1 MTTASNAPVLAP
13 EVTAGGV
20 AWYVW
25 VFAGSIIL
33 AIVGYATWEWREEIQ
48 GMVLK
53 IKKMSLAEKRATMH
67 GVQTYLSDEDYEQLM
82 LTKIKT
88 KKSCEEILRD
98 ALKQYIQAFK

>member
-1 MTTASNAPVLAP
+1 MAGKDFRAAFSNMNQAVRPGNEQP
-13 EVTAGGV
+13 
-20 AWYVW
+20 
-25 VFAGSIIL
+25 
-33 AIVGYATWEWREEIQ
+33 
-48 GMVLK
+48 
-53 IKKMSLAEKRATMH
+53 LAEKRATMH

>member
-1 MTTASNAPVLAP
+1 MLIYKYLELWQERIFAQRLVMNQAVRPGNEQPV
-13 EVTAGGV
+13 VKK
-20 AWYVW
+20 
-25 VFAGSIIL
+25 
-33 AIVGYATWEWREEIQ
+33 Q
-48 GMVLK
+48 
-53 IKKMSLAEKRATMH
+53 KMSLAEKRATIH

>member
-1 MTTASNAPVLAP
+1 MAGKDFRAAFSNMDQAVRPGNEQPV
-13 EVTAGGV
+13 VKK
-20 AWYVW
+20 
-25 VFAGSIIL
+25 
-33 AIVGYATWEWREEIQ
+33 Q
-48 GMVLK
+48 
-53 IKKMSLAEKRATMH
+53 KMSLAKKRATIH

>member
-1 MTTASNAPVLAP
+1 MAGKDFRAAFSNMNQAVRPGNEQPV
-13 EVTAGGV
+13 V
-20 AWYVW
+20 
-25 VFAGSIIL
+25 
-33 AIVGYATWEWREEIQ
+33 
-48 GMVLK
+48 
-53 IKKMSLAEKRATMH
+53 SLAEKRATMH